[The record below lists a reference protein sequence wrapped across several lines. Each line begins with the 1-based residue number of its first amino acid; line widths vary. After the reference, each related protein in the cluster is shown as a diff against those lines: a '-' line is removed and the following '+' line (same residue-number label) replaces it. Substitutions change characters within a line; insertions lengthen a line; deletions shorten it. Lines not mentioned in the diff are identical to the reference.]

1 MEQQL
6 EEKIKESGNSEEKS
20 TSSEN
25 TFTPAYQEYTTKKGA
40 YDAAATDDIKRN
52 MIPEME
58 QLLTQLESKKGS
70 AKNITNSSAKVE
82 KEKKIIDEEKKRL
95 EASSPASASPAP
107 AAVTASPPASP
118 PANAKVNAAKPKSM
132 KIVCTC
138 DPEETPV
145 SGGKRGR
152 LRHLGKSRK
161 KRKRKSIKRKSRK
174 RKSRKR
180 N

>member
-1 MEQQL
+1 MAEKIVNGVNGKVNGKVNGANGNPNGQEVKVNAKEVK
-6 EEKIKESGNSEEKS
+6 EEKEVKEGEEVIPVAKKE
-20 TSSEN
+20 EN
-25 TFTPAYQEYTTKKGA
+25 A
-40 YDAAATDDIKRN
+40 R
-52 MIPEME
+52 
-58 QLLTQLESKKGS
+58 
-70 AKNITNSSAKVE
+70 
-82 KEKKIIDEEKKRL
+82 
-95 EASSPASASPAP
+95 
-107 AAVTASPPASP
+107 
-118 PANAKVNAAKPKSM
+118 ANAKVNAAKPKSM

-174 RKSRKR
+174 RKSRKSRKR